1 MTTQRSAAT
10 VERDS
15 RTLAEELNEGMQ
27 TIIQIYKQG
36 AQTEQGWSQ
45 NLQVIDDGQLIAS
58 IEQNFAAVTDPA
70 S

>member
-1 MTTQRSAAT
+1 MTNRRSAAT

-15 RTLAEELNEGMQ
+15 LTLEEELQEGLQ

-36 AQTEQGWSQ
+36 AQTEQGWTQ
-45 NLQVIDDGQLIAS
+45 DAQIIDDGQLIAS
-58 IEQNFAAVTDPA
+58 IEQNFAAVTDSA